1 MGNNTER
8 VSSAEGGKTIF
19 REEYD
24 YWRKL
29 GHAHKVATH
38 RAIDYY
44 RKFTS
49 REVTDN
55 FEVIQETRQDESAI
69 DPSEYVGFNQLVAR
83 VVANSS
89 AQESK
94 FVFLMVRMQ
103 QLEQYLNLE
112 NTNLAVFYCGDS
124 YPDSV
129 QEMAAALGYTCQNS
143 GSSLSTL
150 RLRKKVGKL
159 LSELGH
165 TLGSQ

>member
-1 MGNNTER
+1 MSNNTER

-24 YWRKL
+24 YWRQL
-29 GHAHKVATH
+29 GHAHTVAMH

-44 RKFTS
+44 RKFTK

-55 FEVIQETRQDESAI
+55 FEVFQETMQDEFAV
-69 DPSEYVGFNQLVAR
+69 DPSEYVGFNQLISR

-103 QLEQYLNLE
+103 QLEHYLNLE
-112 NTNLAVFYCGDS
+112 NMNLAVFYCGDA
-124 YPDSV
+124 YPDSM
-129 QEMAAALGYTCQNS
+129 QEMAAALGYSCQKS
-143 GSSLSTL
+143 GSSMSTL

-165 TLGSQ
+165 ALGS